1 MARKGQL
8 LDSVQTNCL
17 HYQIIDVPRGLVIL
31 LRSAGVIAP
40 VEEREFGCLER
51 EPSSFWA
58 TRWRSAREVLTSK
71 IFWKKFRFC
80 GLFFDS

>member
-31 LRSAGVIAP
+31 LRSAGVIAS
-40 VEEREFGCLER
+40 VEERESL
-51 EPSSFWA
+51 
-58 TRWRSAREVLTSK
+58 VV
-71 IFWKKFRFC
+71 
-80 GLFFDS
+80 